1 MSKKWLAGALTG
13 ALLLGGMESLI
24 LPMHAEPAHEID
36 RSAPNF
42 AAKASIPQQQFSL
55 LNSGVE
61 PRQPL
66 RFTPHANETQT
77 TTMILQTNV
86 SMAAWGQVLPS
97 MDAPATTMTYE
108 STITQV
114 DDNGDIHYQMYCTG
128 VDVGESPN
136 APPELRQVLEAQLN
150 NLVGSG
156 GTFVMDSQG
165 NVKESNFSLSENAD
179 AMMQQLFD
187 QVSQSVEQLSTP
199 FPEEAVGLGAQWQ
212 ITHALNVN
220 GIELTQNTT
229 YELVSLQNNVAT
241 LNVSVEQQAPSQ
253 TIAPPGL
260 PPAATVTLNS
270 MQSQGEGQ
278 VTIRLDQLMPQ
289 SGTMSMQSSAD
300 MKIFQEG
307 MPQEMPMTSTTTIQ
321 MEWRSQ

>member
-1 MSKKWLAGALTG
+1 MSKTWLAGALTG
-13 ALLLGGMESLI
+13 ALLLGGMESLT
-24 LPMHAEPAHEID
+24 LPMHAETANEID
-36 RSAPNF
+36 RSAADLTADAPT
-42 AAKASIPQQQFSL
+42 PQQQFSL

-66 RFTPHANETQT
+66 RFAPQAHEKQT
-77 TTMILQTNV
+77 TTMTLQTNV
-86 SMAAWGQVLPS
+86 SIAAGGQVLPS

-136 APPELRQVLEAQLN
+136 APPELHQVLEAQLN

-156 GTFVMDSQG
+156 GTFVIDSRG
-165 NVKESNFSLSENAD
+165 SVKESNFSLSENAD

-187 QVSQSVEQLSTP
+187 QVSQSVKQLSTP

-212 ITHALNVN
+212 IAHTLNVN
-220 GIELTQNTT
+220 GIELTQKTT
-229 YELVSLQNNVAT
+229 YELVSWQDQVAT
-241 LNVSVEQQAPSQ
+241 LNVRVEQQAPSQ

-260 PPAATVTLNS
+260 PPDAKVTLNS

-278 VTIRLDQLMPQ
+278 VMIRLDRLMPQ
-289 SGTMSMQSSAD
+289 SGTMSMQSAAD
-300 MKIFQEG
+300 MNIFQEG
-307 MPQEMPMTSTTTIQ
+307 MPQAMPMTSTTTIQ